1 MRTSIART
9 RTSTCWLL
17 ASLRFDGG
25 ALGAIAVSGDAQG
38 MNENI
43 YLHGSD
49 KCLNTGVYGERL
61 VFVTGWS
68 EREVVELPP
77 AESAEANFV
86 RCIRGDAQTLTPVRF
101 GLELAHVIEAIV
113 RSATNTSPY
122 VWGGVTR

>member
-1 MRTSIART
+1 
-9 RTSTCWLL
+9 
-17 ASLRFDGG
+17 
-25 ALGAIAVSGDAQG
+25 

-43 YLHGSD
+43 YLHGSL

-68 EREVVELPP
+68 ERDVVELPP

-86 RCIRGDAQTLTPVRF
+86 RCLRGEAETLTPVQL

-113 RSATNTSPY
+113 RSADEHAP
-122 VWGGVTR
+122 VRVGRG